1 MQIINSDF
9 KRSLIMM
16 DSEKKELR
24 KIKTKRILLWTIGIA
39 VIAAIVTIIAILGIL
54 GSGSS

>member
-1 MQIINSDF
+1 
-9 KRSLIMM
+9 MM

-24 KIKTKRILLWTIGIA
+24 KIKTKRILIWTIGIA
-39 VIAAIVTIIAILGIL
+39 AIAALVTIITIFSFL

>member
-1 MQIINSDF
+1 MQRINSDF
-9 KRSLIMM
+9 KRSLNMM

-24 KIKTKRILLWTIGIA
+24 KRKTKRILIWTV
-39 VIAAIVTIIAILGIL
+39 VIAAIAALVTIIIIFSFL

>member
-24 KIKTKRILLWTIGIA
+24 KIKNKRILIWTIVIGA
-39 VIAAIVTIIAILGIL
+39 IAALVTIITIFSFIG
-54 GSGSS
+54 GGSS

>member
-24 KIKTKRILLWTIGIA
+24 KRKTKRILIWTIGIA
-39 VIAAIVTIIAILGIL
+39 VIAALVTIITIFGIL
-54 GSGSS
+54 GAGSS

>member
-1 MQIINSDF
+1 
-9 KRSLIMM
+9 MM

-39 VIAAIVTIIAILGIL
+39 AIAAIVTIIAILGIL

>member
-1 MQIINSDF
+1 MQRINSDF
-9 KRSLIMM
+9 KRSLNMM

-24 KIKTKRILLWTIGIA
+24 KIKTKRILIWTIGIA
-39 VIAAIVTIIAILGIL
+39 AIAALVTIITIFSFL

>member
-24 KIKTKRILLWTIGIA
+24 KIKTKRILLWTIGIT

>member
-1 MQIINSDF
+1 
-9 KRSLIMM
+9 MM

-24 KIKTKRILLWTIGIA
+24 KIKTKRILLWTIGIT